1 MNDLASIRTFPQLIR
16 YLRDELDWPITSDDF
31 EDLTFDYTP
40 QELGIDSK
48 SAAKIQ
54 EIKRLRALSI
64 NQPWGVFFVKFEP
77 KRLPI
82 VALRRILSSVALKRR
97 ASANSAERKAWEAED
112 LLFISNYGAGDS
124 RQITFAHF
132 SQDPLKQDL
141 PTLKVLGWDNLD
153 TSLHLDHVEDT
164 LRDHLH
170 WPQDE
175 MDLQKW
181 RAEWRQAFGL
191 QYAEVVT
198 TSRAL
203 AIRLAELARAIRNRI
218 STALEIETEDGP
230 LTTLMRAFR
239 EALVHD
245 LDADGFADMYAQTIA
260 YGLLS
265 ARIANPKADTVD
277 DLAAQMPV
285 TNPFLKELME
295 NFLQAGGRR
304 TEVGGA
310 VTLDFDELGVSDV
323 VELLDRAN
331 MEAVIRD
338 FGDRNPQ
345 EDPVIHFY
353 ELFLKEYDAKKRM
366 QRGVFYTPRPVVSY
380 IVRSIHELLQSEF
393 GLADGL
399 ADTAT
404 WADMAKRHEGLT
416 IPEGVNPADRF
427 VTVLDPATGT
437 GTFLVEVISVIRQT
451 LSDKWA
457 LEGYSARE
465 ALELWNEYVPREL
478 LPRIYGYELLMAP
491 YAGLSANLTPHARTI
506 VERYRFVSGTRIYER
521 GALQFEKNLQDDY
534 VKFFSWSE
542 AVSTASGYGLLG
554 FISNDGF
561 LDTPTLRGMRWSL
574 QTSFSELR
582 FLALHGSVKRP
593 IAGDRNVFDIQQG
606 VAISLLAKTPARSAM
621 GTNGRADLVG
631 TRESKNAFLGD
642 HGVATTPWQPITPL
656 PPLFQF
662 IALDSDLHGEY
673 SQYVALPDIMPIY
686 SCTGYLGYLFQ

>member
-1 MNDLASIRTFPQLIR
+1 MSDLASIRTFPQLVK

-54 EIKRLRALSI
+54 EIKRLRSLSL

-97 ASANSAERKAWEAED
+97 ASANSAERKAWGAED
-112 LLFISNYGAGDS
+112 LLFISNYGEGDG

-153 TSLHLDHVEDT
+153 TPLHLDHVADS

-175 MDLQKW
+175 TDVQAW
-181 RAEWRQAFGL
+181 RTEWRQAFGL
-191 QYAEVVT
+191 RYKEVVT

-203 AIRLAELARAIRNRI
+203 AIRLAQLARAICNRM
-218 STALEIETEDGP
+218 SAALEIETEDGP

-239 EALVHD
+239 QALVHD
-245 LDADGFADMYAQTIA
+245 LDAKDFADMYAQTIA

-265 ARIANPKADTVD
+265 ARIANPKAGTAD

-295 NFLQAGGRR
+295 TFLQAGGRR
-304 TEVGGA
+304 AEVGSA
-310 VTLDFDELGVSDV
+310 VSLDFDELGVSEV
-323 VELLDRAN
+323 IELLDHAN

-380 IVRSIHELLQSEF
+380 IVRSVHELLQSEF

-404 WADMAKRHEGLT
+404 WGEMTKRHERLT
-416 IPEGVNPADRF
+416 MPEGVKPADRF
-427 VTVLDPATGT
+427 VTVLAKSTVFHP
-437 GTFLVEVISVIRQT
+437 F
-451 LSDKWA
+451 
-457 LEGYSARE
+457 RE
-465 ALELWNEYVPREL
+465 A
-478 LPRIYGYELLMAP
+478 
-491 YAGLSANLTPHARTI
+491 
-506 VERYRFVSGTRIYER
+506 
-521 GALQFEKNLQDDY
+521 
-534 VKFFSWSE
+534 
-542 AVSTASGYGLLG
+542 
-554 FISNDGF
+554 
-561 LDTPTLRGMRWSL
+561 
-574 QTSFSELR
+574 
-582 FLALHGSVKRP
+582 
-593 IAGDRNVFDIQQG
+593 NV
-606 VAISLLAKTPARSAM
+606 R
-621 GTNGRADLVG
+621 
-631 TRESKNAFLGD
+631 
-642 HGVATTPWQPITPL
+642 
-656 PPLFQF
+656 
-662 IALDSDLHGEY
+662 
-673 SQYVALPDIMPIY
+673 
-686 SCTGYLGYLFQ
+686 